1 MRLFT
6 FPLAVLVA
14 LAGGS
19 NDEPSAAQM
28 QQAFEASL
36 AMQVQNT
43 LDFVKEV
50 SGDEALEK
58 IRQAG
63 GDRFFIRSFR
73 KLDCSRARDVG
84 YRCGFAVDIELINGR
99 LERRIHGL
107 FSPDS
112 HGGLGFVEGI

>member
-6 FPLAVLVA
+6 FPLAALVA

-28 QQAFEASL
+28 RQAFEASL

-43 LDFVKEV
+43 LDLVKEV
-50 SGDEALEK
+50 SGAEALEK

-63 GDRFFIRSFR
+63 GDRFSIRSFR
-73 KLDCSRARDVG
+73 KLDCSRAGDVG
-84 YRCGFAVDIELINGR
+84 YRCSFAVDIELINGN
-99 LERRIHGL
+99 LERRLEGL

-112 HGGLGFVEGI
+112 YGGLGFAEEI